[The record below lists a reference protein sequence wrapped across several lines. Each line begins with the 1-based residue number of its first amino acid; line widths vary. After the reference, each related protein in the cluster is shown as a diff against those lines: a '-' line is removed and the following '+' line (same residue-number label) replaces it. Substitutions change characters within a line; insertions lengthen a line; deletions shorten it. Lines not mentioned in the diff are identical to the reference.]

1 MNDYIVFTIGGN
13 YYALQVASIRRIVQ
27 VPSITPIP
35 NAHPFVEGMMS
46 YENKVS
52 KVVNFRQMMALPPH
66 EEEIAALFVRS
77 KDDHIRWV
85 KTLLQALEED
95 HAFTLTFDPHAC
107 QFGKWLDSYSTHDEK
122 VLNVLK
128 VLRPMHAK
136 LHEKGKEIMAIR
148 ESDPKK
154 AMEMFQSDIGAIF
167 DFTSAKL
174 DEMTAMSPSI
184 SGQMQKLLIYQRDEE
199 YFGIKVDKIEDIV
212 RLDPSMLK
220 HLARHDNGSDFVE
233 LEGVVELSE
242 RLVNVI
248 KSVSMPVK
256 E

>member
-1 MNDYIVFTIGGN
+1 VNDYIIFTVGGN
-13 YYALQVASIRRIVQ
+13 FYALQVASIQRIVQ

-35 NAHPFVEGMMS
+35 NAHPFIEGMLS

-66 EEEIAALFVRS
+66 EEEISTLFVRS
-77 KDDHIRWV
+77 KEDHVHWV
-85 KTLLQALEED
+85 KALRQALEED
-95 HAFTLTFDPHAC
+95 HEFTLTYDPHAC
-107 QFGKWLDSYSTHDEK
+107 RFGQWLDSYSTHDEK
-122 VLNVLK
+122 VLNILK

-136 LHEKGKEIMAIR
+136 LHEKGREIMAMR
-148 ESDPKK
+148 ENDPKK
-154 AMEMFQSDIGAIF
+154 AMEMFEADIGVIF
-167 DFTSAKL
+167 NFTTSKL
-174 DEMTAMSPSI
+174 DEMTAMSSSI

-212 RLDPSMLK
+212 KLDSSMLK
-220 HLARHDNGSDFVE
+220 HLARHDDGNAFVE
-233 LEGVVELSE
+233 LEGVAELSG

-248 KSVSMPVK
+248 KSVFMPIK